1 MSWYLDS
8 SAILKLILAETESK
22 ALVNFLSEETI
33 TSTIS
38 RVEVIRT
45 LNRMYPL
52 SVIKGK
58 EILSNFLLT
67 PMNPAILS
75 SAENFPESIT
85 LRSLDAIQVATVIF
99 LDKSV
104 EGVVTYDKQMI
115 KNAKELG
122 IKVVS
127 PGMK

>member
-8 SAILKLILAETESK
+8 SAILKLILTESESRS
-22 ALVNFLSEETI
+22 LNIFLTDEAM

-52 SVIKGK
+52 SVTKGK
-58 EILSNFLLT
+58 EILSKFLLT
-67 PMNPAILS
+67 PMNPAIRS
-75 SAENFPESIT
+75 SAENFPESIS

-99 LDKSV
+99 LDKSI
-104 EGVVTYDKQMI
+104 EGLITYDKAMI
-115 KNAKELG
+115 KNAKDLG

-127 PGMK
+127 PGLK

>member
-8 SAILKLILAETESK
+8 SAILKLILTESESRS
-22 ALVNFLSEETI
+22 LNIFLTDEAM

-52 SVIKGK
+52 SVTKGK
-58 EILSNFLLT
+58 EILSKFLLT

-99 LDKSV
+99 LDKSI
-104 EGVVTYDKQMI
+104 EGLITYDKAMI
-115 KNAKELG
+115 KNAKDLG

-127 PGMK
+127 PGLK

>member
-1 MSWYLDS
+1 LSWYLDS

-22 ALVNFLSEETI
+22 ALINFLSEETI

-52 SVIKGK
+52 SVTKGK

>member
-1 MSWYLDS
+1 LSWYLDS

-122 IKVVS
+122 IKVAS

>member
-8 SAILKLILAETESK
+8 SAILKLILTESESK
-22 ALVNFLSEETI
+22 SLNIFLTDEAM

-52 SVIKGK
+52 SVTKGK
-58 EILSNFLLT
+58 EILSKFLLT

-99 LDKSV
+99 LDKSI
-104 EGVVTYDKQMI
+104 EGLITYDKAMI
-115 KNAKELG
+115 KNAKDLG

-127 PGMK
+127 PGLK

>member
-122 IKVVS
+122 IKVAS

>member
-1 MSWYLDS
+1 M
-8 SAILKLILAETESK
+8 
-22 ALVNFLSEETI
+22 

-38 RVEVIRT
+38 RVEVVRT

-52 SVIKGK
+52 SVTKGK
-58 EILSNFLLT
+58 EILSKFLFT

-115 KNAKELG
+115 KNANELG